1 MASKT
6 ENGPIAASIAKDT
19 TKTTGEIILGKR
31 KEPPLPPII
40 TSSTVFSSS
49 SSSSSSSSWL
59 SKTLVDVAF
68 ERMFGYSWGTT
79 FDLSSTTSSSSSNNK
94 IIIK

>member
-49 SSSSSSSSWL
+49 SSSSSSWL